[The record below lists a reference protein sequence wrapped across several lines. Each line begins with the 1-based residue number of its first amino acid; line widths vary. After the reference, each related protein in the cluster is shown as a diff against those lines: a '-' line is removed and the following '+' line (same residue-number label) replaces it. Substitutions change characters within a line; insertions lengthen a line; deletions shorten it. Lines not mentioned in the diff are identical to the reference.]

1 MIFLF
6 QKLWNILDKKLKLYY
21 LFLFILVLITSSI
34 ETISI
39 ATIEPVI
46 NALVAPEQNSKV
58 FKLFGTFLDN
68 SISGKYYLMIFSLL
82 LFALFKSI
90 QINRLH
96 DLGMRLS
103 VRLESIIVETELKR
117 VNQRFSDD
125 WISQLNA
132 TLTGRIDRTKDS
144 VISGINI
151 LSSLLS
157 IIFIIS
163 INLYVNPFF
172 IISTFFVIALSYYL
186 ISSISKKSILNISR
200 NLARGKFE
208 RIKITK
214 EIVNYKKEIIING
227 LTENAIKKYIN
238 NSKKLRLNEA
248 IGDTIAQIPK
258 SWIECIALVCIL
270 GIGIYSS
277 KFFENSSIVSS
288 IGILAISAQKIITY
302 MQSIFSCVTIL
313 RSNSV
318 DTSIIINQVYNDKNL
333 IKFKKNEGNLVSI
346 NVRWDQIKDSNGEYI
361 AINKGDK
368 ILIEGDSGVGKTL
381 LIEKLIGLE
390 SNDEI
395 DVTYTISKNA
405 NYLKSKEVPNNIFS
419 YIPQESYL
427 HAGSIIDNI
436 LFCQEKVNN
445 ENLEY
450 VFKLCELEKIYNFK
464 NCKTKDIGDSG
475 KYLSGGQRQR
485 VCLARAVYMDKEI
498 LLLDEATSALDGESE
513 YKIIN
518 NLINEN
524 RDLTVLMI
532 SHNPRIKK
540 LFKKKIEIIS
550 RFSK

>member
-381 LIEKLIGLE
+381 FIEKLIGLE

-436 LFCQEKVNN
+436 LFCQEKVKN

-464 NCKTKDIGDSG
+464 DCKTKDIGDSG

>member
-1 MIFLF
+1 M
-6 QKLWNILDKKLKLYY
+6 
-21 LFLFILVLITSSI
+21 
-34 ETISI
+34 
-39 ATIEPVI
+39 
-46 NALVAPEQNSKV
+46 
-58 FKLFGTFLDN
+58 
-68 SISGKYYLMIFSLL
+68 
-82 LFALFKSI
+82 
-90 QINRLH
+90 
-96 DLGMRLS
+96 
-103 VRLESIIVETELKR
+103 
-117 VNQRFSDD
+117 
-125 WISQLNA
+125 
-132 TLTGRIDRTKDS
+132 
-144 VISGINI
+144 
-151 LSSLLS
+151 
-157 IIFIIS
+157 
-163 INLYVNPFF
+163 
-172 IISTFFVIALSYYL
+172 
-186 ISSISKKSILNISR
+186 
-200 NLARGKFE
+200 
-208 RIKITK
+208 
-214 EIVNYKKEIIING
+214 
-227 LTENAIKKYIN
+227 
-238 NSKKLRLNEA
+238 
-248 IGDTIAQIPK
+248 
-258 SWIECIALVCIL
+258 
-270 GIGIYSS
+270 
-277 KFFENSSIVSS
+277 
-288 IGILAISAQKIITY
+288 
-302 MQSIFSCVTIL
+302 
-313 RSNSV
+313 
-318 DTSIIINQVYNDKNL
+318 
-333 IKFKKNEGNLVSI
+333 
-346 NVRWDQIKDSNGEYI
+346 
-361 AINKGDK
+361 
-368 ILIEGDSGVGKTL
+368 IEGDSGVGKTL